1 MTNTSNITNMNS
13 FNDQSVLAKL
23 TGLDYFGLDQL
34 DLDHVKKDIS
44 LSFIEY
50 VVNQVFLE
58 IGSFHNENVYRE
70 AMLYEFRSK
79 GYTVSSEVSVPIKYK
94 DTLLSYV
101 HGRID
106 ILLENDI
113 VIELKAISTK
123 DLVLATQQ
131 CKSYMKCLN
140 KSKGY
145 VINFSKTEKG
155 RPVIQEI
162 NLDETNTSCA
172 QNDIR
177 EISKGIQQN
186 NKTIELILQKMENL
200 ENCIRTIHEKQE
212 NVRSNHLTTDIE
224 IIKMQLNNLHTNAM
238 SKKDNIVL
246 LIDEK
251 EKDETDA
258 ETDAETEDEDKEAEA
273 ESEEAESDSDQAE
286 TEEVEAEAPD
296 EPQAKA
302 EAKTEEEAEDE
313 AEVEPEEEADAEA
326 DAQEE
331 EADAEEEE
339 EELFEIEI
347 DDITYCTNNEETGV
361 IYEVLKDG
369 NVGKAV
375 GYLKDGEPIFT

>member
-1 MTNTSNITNMNS
+1 MNCNMTNTSNITNMNY

-23 TGLDYFGLDQL
+23 TGLDYLGLDQL

-123 DLVLATQQ
+123 DLGLATQQ

-162 NLDETNTSCA
+162 TLDETNTCA
-172 QNDIR
+172 ENDIR

-200 ENCIRTIHEKQE
+200 EICIRGIHEKHE
-212 NVRSNHLTTDIE
+212 NVPPNHLTNDIE
-224 IIKMQLNNLHTNAM
+224 IIKMQLNNLHINAM
-238 SKKDNIVL
+238 KKDNIVL

-251 EKDETDA
+251 EKDATDA

-273 ESEEAESDSDQAE
+273 DTDSEAE
-286 TEEVEAEAPD
+286 TEE
-296 EPQAKA
+296 EPQAEA
-302 EAKTEEEAEDE
+302 ETEKEPQADEYETEEEPQADE
-313 AEVEPEEEADAEA
+313 AECEPDAEPEPAEPS
-326 DAQEE
+326 
-331 EADAEEEE
+331 AEEEE